1 MESSWA
7 KSDPLANGESSNS
20 GGVCEIKFLFTKC
33 SREGQ
38 QKTEEIVKLRTFCT
52 YVAYC
57 HCGVL
62 PQGVDEFIFRYFNG
76 LTLIATNYC
85 GHCPGERMIKF

>member
-1 MESSWA
+1 VIRSQTG
-7 KSDPLANGESSNS
+7 KVVTVVVCVKLNS
-20 GGVCEIKFLFTKC
+20 YSQNAPGKVSKKLRK
-33 SREGQ
+33 
-38 QKTEEIVKLRTFCT
+38 IVKLRTFCT